1 MIFGLKGLK
10 KSLPSVSHYLSCA
23 SFSLQ
28 NRHHPQAS
36 LEESNHHRPSSAY
49 RRKLGMFLLGFS
61 RGIKNRKNKIWRTF
75 ISSEKKFIFDY
86 SSAIRNRN
94 PNLKGLKFAETQ
106 TVKADLMLSLR
117 SRTTKDQLW

>member
-1 MIFGLKGLK
+1 MILGLKGLK
-10 KSLPSVSHYLSCA
+10 KSLPSLSHYLSCA

-61 RGIKNRKNKIWRTF
+61 QGIKTRKNKIWRTF

-86 SSAIRNRN
+86 S
-94 PNLKGLKFAETQ
+94 
-106 TVKADLMLSLR
+106 
-117 SRTTKDQLW
+117 